1 MTKLRYGPANER
13 ILKSRG
19 PCKDN
24 ITSMYHTSY
33 ANNFCKGV
41 LEKRQVHSVN
51 KIQVV
56 NRPTGYNANFRP
68 TIYYKSSMDDLDN
81 PALKMNVHEHY
92 KTGNDRDFKPYL
104 ISPTG
109 EEMSLKQHD
118 ILPTVS
124 GFTTMNDRAYIQPT
138 SRVVANVYG
147 KKAAVSG
154 LAKKKIMNHD
164 PIGAENQGS
173 GPNANSTESQTRFK
187 GKQGRWQSQ
196 SWRFHKSIGQ
206 KEPTANTRVHPF
218 DPVEYLPRNPYRH
231 DNASSQY
238 YVNNRPTGI
247 SEHESHYQKHKFH
260 KELKRKGANGIS
272 EPVPMSE
279 RNTGYSHETT
289 KPRYTDFMRQQG
301 FNDDTYLSPTRS
313 DAYKL
318 TLARYSFTAPGVMQT
333 KLAEGVGRRHLGNKE
348 ATGYVKNHPS
358 YNRCSETNSSRFYT
372 HYDQVFGDKD
382 CGENNVGACNA
393 STLALSSG
401 GWPVGKAPN
410 GFTKSTR
417 VHAF

>member
-19 PCKDN
+19 PCWDN

-33 ANNFCKGV
+33 ANSFGSGV
-41 LEKRQVHSVN
+41 MEKRQVHSVN

-68 TIYYKSSMDDLDN
+68 TIYYKREMDDLDN
-81 PALKMNVHEHY
+81 PALKMDVGEHY
-92 KTGNDRDFKPYL
+92 KTGNDRDFRPYH

-109 EEMSLKQHD
+109 EGMDLKQHD
-118 ILPTVS
+118 ILPTAS
-124 GFTTMNDRAYIQPT
+124 GFTTMNNQAYIKPT
-138 SRVVANVYG
+138 SKVVANVYG
-147 KKAAVSG
+147 KNAAVSA

-164 PIGAENQGS
+164 PIGRENQGS
-173 GPNANSTESQTRFK
+173 GPVANSTENQTRFK

-218 DPVEYLPRNPYRH
+218 DPIEYLPKNPYRH
-231 DNASSQY
+231 DNDNSQY
-238 YVNNRPTGI
+238 YVNARPTGI
-247 SEHESHYQKHKFH
+247 SEHETHYRKHKFH
-260 KELKRKGANGIS
+260 TDLPRKGANGIS

-279 RNTGYSHETT
+279 RKTGYSHETT
-289 KPRYTDFMRQQG
+289 KPRYTDFVKENN
-301 FNDDTYLSPTRS
+301 FSDDSYLSQTRS

-318 TLARYSFTAPGVMQT
+318 TLARYSFTAPGIMQT
-333 KLAEGVGRRHLGNKE
+333 KLSDGMGRRHVGNKE
-348 ATGYVKNHPS
+348 ASGYVKNHPS
-358 YNRCSETNSSRFYT
+358 YKRCSETNHTRFDT
-372 HYDQVFGDKD
+372 HYDGVFSMKNS
-382 CGENNVGACNA
+382 GENNVAACNA
-393 STLALSSG
+393 ATLALSRG
-401 GWPVGKAPN
+401 GWPVQKAPN